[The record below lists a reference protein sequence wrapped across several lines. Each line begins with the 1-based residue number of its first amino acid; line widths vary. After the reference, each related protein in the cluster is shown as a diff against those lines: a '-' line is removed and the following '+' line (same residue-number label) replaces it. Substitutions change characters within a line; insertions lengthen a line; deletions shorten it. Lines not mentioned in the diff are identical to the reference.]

1 MIPATAAV
9 SLANACRGCGF
20 SSMIKERHKDLVMNR
35 YFIQLLLLTL
45 CVAAPA
51 QSLKDLEKAH
61 KDKMKELKKS
71 LGLKKVEISQDD
83 DGTYYMFLTSK
94 DKLIGRADMDGKV
107 ILPAVYYGINKGTV
121 FDGMEVFTI
130 NKGYGRIGIADLS
143 GKIIVPAEYSDFIFC
158 PAIEE
163 GKSWVYDNQETRTG
177 DSVAV
182 YHEAAPAVIYAKG
195 NISRIYSM
203 TGEVLRDSI
212 MTDRCAYI
220 PGYFITGT
228 ETLDVKSEYNHYT
241 IRTPFSTA
249 CGLFSQ
255 SGEQLVAHGAERL
268 TIYGESYYYDKFK
281 AKYGKERN
289 WCTYT
294 VKEGMKDKMGGF
306 IFGFEN
312 QGIPALFNNV
322 TYEPSSDRWS
332 VKRTE
337 LGKFED
343 YTAEMVKQGIYRDKG
358 EEYYEKREFDKVIS
372 FYAKEGVNKPWA
384 KFFTAMALYNK
395 ALYNVT
401 IANMISENIEKNELP
416 YDFLKNMEFD
426 LDLATEQYNTSV
438 ELFDVYLKEDST
450 YQEDAVRWRNIAL
463 ENVAEIPA
471 VGKRYEAAMQ
481 LLKQREAAQAAE
493 LQRQQELKRQQ
504 NAAFWGG
511 ILSAFI
517 QGAANAVTGGGG
529 SGSSGKAAA
538 TYSGGTAVS
547 TSSSSG
553 SSSRKASQIAE
564 WEARRRDAESQLA
577 KYKAQ
582 QLKDP
587 NSAYLKSVIES
598 TENRIRTCNERI
610 NSLRAQ

>member
-1 MIPATAAV
+1 MIPATADV

-20 SSMIKERHKDLVMNR
+20 SSRIKERHKDLVMNR
-35 YFIQLLLLTL
+35 YFIQLLLLAL

-71 LGLKKVEISQDD
+71 LGLKKVEIRQED
-83 DGTYYMFLTSK
+83 DGTYYMLLTSK
-94 DKLIGRADMDGKV
+94 DKHIGRADINGNV
-107 ILPAVYYGINKGTV
+107 ILPAAYYGINKSTV
-121 FDGMEVFTI
+121 FDSIEVFTLI
-130 NKGYGRIGIADLS
+130 NGLDRIGIADIS
-143 GKIIVPAEYSDFIFC
+143 GKVIVPAEYSNFIFC
-158 PAIEE
+158 PAIKE
-163 GKSWVYDNQETRTG
+163 GKSWAYDNQDTRTG
-177 DSVAV
+177 DSVVV

-312 QGIPALFNNV
+312 QGIPALFWHV
-322 TYEPSSDRWS
+322 TYEPYSDKWS

-337 LGKFED
+337 LGKYED
-343 YTAEMVKQGIYRDKG
+343 YTAELVKQGIYRDKG

-401 IANMISENIEKNELP
+401 IANMISENIEKNELS

-582 QLKDP
+582 QIKDP
-587 NSAYLKSVIES
+587 NSTYLKSVIES

>member
-1 MIPATAAV
+1 
-9 SLANACRGCGF
+9 
-20 SSMIKERHKDLVMNR
+20 MNR
-35 YFIQLLLLTL
+35 YFIQLLLLAL
-45 CVAAPA
+45 CMAAPA
-51 QSLKDLEKAH
+51 QNLKDLEKAH
-61 KDKMKELKKS
+61 KDKMKELKKL
-71 LGLKKVEISQDD
+71 LGLKRVEIRQDG
-83 DGTYYMFLTSK
+83 DGTYYMLLTSK
-94 DKLIGRADMDGKV
+94 DKLIGRADMNGKV

-121 FDGMEVFTI
+121 LDGMEVFTI

-163 GKSWVYDNQETRTG
+163 GESWVYDNQETRTG

-203 TGEVLRDSI
+203 AGEVLRDSI
-212 MTDRCAYI
+212 MTDKCAYI

-228 ETLDVKSEYNHYT
+228 ETLDVKSEYTHYT
-241 IRTPFSTA
+241 IKTPFSTA
-249 CGLFSQ
+249 CGLLSQ
-255 SGEQLVAHGAERL
+255 SGEQLVAYGVNGL
-268 TIYGESYYYDKFK
+268 TIYSESYYYDKFK
-281 AKYGKERN
+281 VKYGKERN
-289 WCTYT
+289 WCTYKVGNG
-294 VKEGMKDKMGGF
+294 VKYKMGGF
-306 IFGFEN
+306 IFGFES
-312 QGIPALFNNV
+312 QGVPALFWHV
-322 TYEPSSDRWS
+322 TYEPYSDKWS

-337 LGKFED
+337 LGKYED
-343 YTAEMVKQGIYRDKG
+343 YTAELVKQGIYRDKG
-358 EEYYEKREFDKVIS
+358 EEYYENMEFDKVIS
-372 FYAKEGVNKPWA
+372 FYAKEGLNKPWA
-384 KFFTAMALYNK
+384 KFFTAMSLVRK
-395 ALYNVT
+395 AMSNVSA
-401 IANMISENIEKNELP
+401 ANLISKNIEENVLS

-426 LDLATEQYNTSV
+426 LELATEQYNTSV
-438 ELFDVYLKEDST
+438 ELFDIYLKEDSI
-450 YQEDAVRWRNIAL
+450 YADDAVRWRNIAL

-517 QGAANAVTGGGG
+517 QGAANAVTGGSG

-547 TSSSSG
+547 TSSSFG

-582 QLKDP
+582 QIKDP

-598 TENRIRTCNERI
+598 TENRIRTCNEQI
-610 NSLRAQ
+610 NSLRSQ

>member
-35 YFIQLLLLTL
+35 YFIQLLLLAL

-51 QSLKDLEKAH
+51 QSLKDIEKAH

-71 LGLKKVEISQDD
+71 LGLKKVEIRQED
-83 DGTYYMFLTSK
+83 DGTYYMLLTSK
-94 DKLIGRADMDGKV
+94 DKRIGRADINGNV
-107 ILPAVYYGINKGTV
+107 ILPAAYYGINKSTV
-121 FDGMEVFTI
+121 FDSIEVFTLV
-130 NKGYGRIGIADLS
+130 NGFDRIGIADIS
-143 GKIIVPAEYSDFIFC
+143 GKVIVPAEYSNFIFC

-163 GKSWVYDNQETRTG
+163 GKSWAYDNQDTRTG
-177 DSVAV
+177 DSVVV

-228 ETLDVKSEYNHYT
+228 ETLYVKSEYTHYT

-255 SGEQLVAHGAERL
+255 SGEQLVAHGAELL
-268 TIYGESYYYDKFK
+268 TIYGESYYDDKFK
-281 AKYGKERN
+281 VKYGKERN

-294 VKEGMKDKMGGF
+294 VKEGMKYKMGGF

-312 QGIPALFNNV
+312 QGIPALFNDV
-322 TYEPSSDRWS
+322 TYEPSSDRWR

-463 ENVAEIPA
+463 KNVAEILA

-504 NAAFWGG
+504 NAAFWSG

-547 TSSSSG
+547 TSSSS
-553 SSSRKASQIAE
+553 SASSRNASKIAD
-564 WEARRRDAESQLA
+564 WEARRNNAANQLA
-577 KYKAQ
+577 KYRE
-582 QLKDP
+582 QLAKDP
-587 NSAYLKSVIES
+587 DSAYLKNVIRS
-598 TENRIRTCNERI
+598 TEETLRTCEEQLNF
-610 NSLRAQ
+610 LRTQ

>member
-1 MIPATAAV
+1 MIPATADV

-51 QSLKDLEKAH
+51 QSLKDIEKAH

-71 LGLKKVEISQDD
+71 LGLKKVEIKQED
-83 DGTYYMFLTSK
+83 DGTYYMLLTSK
-94 DKLIGRADMDGKV
+94 DKRIGRADINGNV
-107 ILPAVYYGINKGTV
+107 ILPAAYYGINKSTV
-121 FDGMEVFTI
+121 FDSIEVFTLV
-130 NKGYGRIGIADLS
+130 NGFDRIGIADIS
-143 GKIIVPAEYSDFIFC
+143 GKVIVPAEYSNFIFC

-163 GKSWVYDNQETRTG
+163 GKSWAYDNQDTRTG
-177 DSVAV
+177 DSVVV

-228 ETLDVKSEYNHYT
+228 ETLYVKSEYTHYT

-255 SGEQLVAHGAERL
+255 SGEQLVAHGAELL
-268 TIYGESYYYDKFK
+268 TIYGESYYDDKFK
-281 AKYGKERN
+281 VKYGKERN

-294 VKEGMKDKMGGF
+294 VKEGMKYKMGGF

-438 ELFDVYLKEDST
+438 ELFDVYLKE
-450 YQEDAVRWRNIAL
+450 AVLIRKM
-463 ENVAEIPA
+463 P
-471 VGKRYEAAMQ
+471 
-481 LLKQREAAQAAE
+481 
-493 LQRQQELKRQQ
+493 
-504 NAAFWGG
+504 
-511 ILSAFI
+511 SD
-517 QGAANAVTGGGG
+517 GA
-529 SGSSGKAAA
+529 
-538 TYSGGTAVS
+538 
-547 TSSSSG
+547 
-553 SSSRKASQIAE
+553 I
-564 WEARRRDAESQLA
+564 
-577 KYKAQ
+577 
-582 QLKDP
+582 
-587 NSAYLKSVIES
+587 
-598 TENRIRTCNERI
+598 
-610 NSLRAQ
+610 

>member
-51 QSLKDLEKAH
+51 QSLKDIEKAH

-71 LGLKKVEISQDD
+71 LGLKKVEIRQED
-83 DGTYYMFLTSK
+83 DGTYYMLLTSK
-94 DKLIGRADMDGKV
+94 DKRIGRADINGNV
-107 ILPAVYYGINKGTV
+107 ILPAAYYGINKSTV
-121 FDGMEVFTI
+121 FDSIEVFTLV
-130 NKGYGRIGIADLS
+130 NGFDRIGIADIS
-143 GKIIVPAEYSDFIFC
+143 GKVIVPAEYSNFIFC

-163 GKSWVYDNQETRTG
+163 GKSWAYDNQDTRTG
-177 DSVAV
+177 DSVVV

-228 ETLDVKSEYNHYT
+228 ETLYVKSEYTHYT

-255 SGEQLVAHGAERL
+255 SGEQLVAHGAELL
-268 TIYGESYYYDKFK
+268 TIYGELYYDDKFK
-281 AKYGKERN
+281 VKYGKERN

-294 VKEGMKDKMGGF
+294 VKEGMKYKMGGF

-312 QGIPALFNNV
+312 QGIPALFNDV
-322 TYEPSSDRWS
+322 TYEPSSDRWR

-463 ENVAEIPA
+463 KNVAEILA

-504 NAAFWGG
+504 NAAFWSG

-547 TSSSSG
+547 TSSSS
-553 SSSRKASQIAE
+553 SASSRNTSKIAD
-564 WEARRRDAESQLA
+564 WEARRNNAANQLA
-577 KYKAQ
+577 KYRE
-582 QLKDP
+582 QLAKDP
-587 NSAYLKSVIES
+587 DSAYLKNVIRS
-598 TENRIRTCNERI
+598 TEETLRTCEEQLNF
-610 NSLRAQ
+610 LRTQ

>member
-1 MIPATAAV
+1 
-9 SLANACRGCGF
+9 
-20 SSMIKERHKDLVMNR
+20 
-35 YFIQLLLLTL
+35 
-45 CVAAPA
+45 
-51 QSLKDLEKAH
+51 
-61 KDKMKELKKS
+61 
-71 LGLKKVEISQDD
+71 
-83 DGTYYMFLTSK
+83 
-94 DKLIGRADMDGKV
+94 
-107 ILPAVYYGINKGTV
+107 
-121 FDGMEVFTI
+121 
-130 NKGYGRIGIADLS
+130 
-143 GKIIVPAEYSDFIFC
+143 
-158 PAIEE
+158 
-163 GKSWVYDNQETRTG
+163 
-177 DSVAV
+177 
-182 YHEAAPAVIYAKG
+182 
-195 NISRIYSM
+195 
-203 TGEVLRDSI
+203 
-212 MTDRCAYI
+212 
-220 PGYFITGT
+220 
-228 ETLDVKSEYNHYT
+228 
-241 IRTPFSTA
+241 
-249 CGLFSQ
+249 
-255 SGEQLVAHGAERL
+255 
-268 TIYGESYYYDKFK
+268 
-281 AKYGKERN
+281 
-289 WCTYT
+289 
-294 VKEGMKDKMGGF
+294 
-306 IFGFEN
+306 
-312 QGIPALFNNV
+312 
-322 TYEPSSDRWS
+322 
-332 VKRTE
+332 
-337 LGKFED
+337 
-343 YTAEMVKQGIYRDKG
+343 
-358 EEYYEKREFDKVIS
+358 
-372 FYAKEGVNKPWA
+372 
-384 KFFTAMALYNK
+384 
-395 ALYNVT
+395 
-401 IANMISENIEKNELP
+401 MISENIEKNELP
-416 YDFLKNMEFD
+416 YDFLKNMGFD

-481 LLKQREAAQAAE
+481 LLKQRQAAQAAE